1 MNFPARAATWVA
13 AVGIAA
19 TATLLAAAAHAAPPV
34 TAFIVEL
41 HADAAL
47 PAGQK
52 GMASVSASGMA
63 AVLAERQLP
72 LALQRSAGGR
82 WHALA
87 ASGVLDSAAAAA
99 LQARLRA
106 DPRVRSVVPDVR
118 EQRQDATP
126 NDARFAQQWWLQAA
140 ATGNTG
146 AAGFAK
152 AWDRSTGVVGL
163 GNPGVVVAVLDSGI
177 TSHIETNAR
186 VLPGFDF
193 VADPVYAGDGN
204 GRDNDPQDPGDV
216 VTAADRLAQPDKFSG
231 CPETL
236 RSSWHGTTIAGQ
248 LAAVTNNG
256 EGVAAAN
263 WQGLVLPVRVAGKC
277 GAAVSDII
285 DGMRWA
291 AGLAVAGA
299 PANPNP
305 ARLIV
310 LSYGGLDACDADSA
324 DPTVRDTARLYE
336 AAIAEVRAKGALV
349 IVAAGNQRGA
359 VGRPASCR
367 GAFAV
372 TAVNREGYK
381 AAYANFGAAIK
392 LATPGGDDASGGDC
406 ATGDA
411 NLRDGGLVSTG
422 NLGEV
427 STGAAGYVAAS
438 GTSFAAPGVAAVA
451 SLMWAVNPALTLAQI
466 EQGLLLSARPHVLVP
481 LLGACQPG
489 ANTGRCACT
498 ASTCGA
504 GLLDAD
510 QALAFAAAPDN
521 YLPPMR
527 SPITLT
533 DDRLRACAV
542 ATGRVVE
549 PVPVA
554 PPASAPD
561 SGSGGGGGGG
571 AVQAE
576 WLLGLL
582 LATGLLARVRR
593 LVGPRPSTVR
603 PAPCQTSPDR

>member
-13 AVGIAA
+13 AVGVAA

-34 TAFIVEL
+34 TAFIVEM

-152 AWDRSTGVVGL
+152 AWDRSTGVAGL
-163 GNPGVVVAVLDSGI
+163 GNPGAVVAVLDSGI

-498 ASTCGA
+498 TSTCGA